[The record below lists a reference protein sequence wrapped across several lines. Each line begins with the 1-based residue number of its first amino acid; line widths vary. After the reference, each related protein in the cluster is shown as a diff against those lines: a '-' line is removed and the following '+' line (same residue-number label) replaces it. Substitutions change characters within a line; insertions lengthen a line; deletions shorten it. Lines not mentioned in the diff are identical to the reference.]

1 MARMGLREARAK
13 IRILPAEAKGGPL
26 LSQTALAPGSTGRW
40 AVGAGFTLLELLCVL
55 TLLTLMLGFV
65 APNLYRSWQK
75 EEAKASVR
83 RLLLDLRQARSLAIA
98 HNRTVKIFFDLEQ
111 NTYEWEK
118 GGRQRCGLLLQG
130 QDSALVWQGNAQRQ
144 GYLAFYSDGS
154 SSGGHLSLKG
164 PADSLW
170 VLAVDKI
177 TGQVQLHY
185 AASWRSRS

>member
-1 MARMGLREARAK
+1 MGRMGLQEARA
-13 IRILPAEAKGGPL
+13 RIKTLPAEAAGGQL
-26 LSQTALAPGSTGRW
+26 LFQGAMVQGADGRR
-40 AVGAGFTLLELLCVL
+40 AAGAGFTLLELLGVL
-55 TLLTLMLGFV
+55 TLLALMLGLV

-75 EEAKASVR
+75 EEAKESVR
-83 RLLLDLRQARSLAIA
+83 RLLLDLRKARSLAIA
-98 HNRTVKIFFDLEQ
+98 QNRTVKIFFDLDK

-118 GGRQRCGLLLQG
+118 GGPQRCGPLIQG

-154 SSGGHLSLKG
+154 STGGHLSLKG

-185 AASWRSRS
+185 ATSSRPRS